1 MLFEDMKTSFLDEL
15 EKISDIS
22 ISGLSPETVLNSPK
36 PEPMETSGLD
46 KARQI
51 LLKHETIKT
60 AAKKAKPL
68 MEGFKLPTVSGEAPA
83 KKNAWDHTK
92 SVAGHGLAGAGAGK
106 MIGEIGKM
114 SPKAKHVA
122 TVAGLGVGVAD
133 YAYQKA
139 RQVKQLRKTASTPGM
154 ALKASQQVGKVT
166 RSRGLGATLGRFTPT
181 IGSRGTSGIFPKTM

>member
-1 MLFEDMKTSFLDEL
+1 
-15 EKISDIS
+15 
-22 ISGLSPETVLNSPK
+22 
-36 PEPMETSGLD
+36 METSGLD

-139 RQVKQLRKTASTPGM
+139 RQVKQLRKTTAVGLGDYAYQKARQAKEKARVKTASTPGM

>member
-1 MLFEDMKTSFLDEL
+1 MLFEDLKASFLDEL

-22 ISGLSPETVLNSPK
+22 TSGLSPETVLNSPK
-36 PEPMETSGLD
+36 PEPMETPGLD

-51 LLKHETIKT
+51 LARAETIKT
-60 AAKKAKPL
+60 AAKKAKPI
-68 MEGFKLPTVSGEAPA
+68 MEGFKLPTVSGEAP

-106 MIGEIGKM
+106 IIGEIGKM
-114 SPKAKHVA
+114 GPKGKYLS
-122 TVAGLGVGVAD
+122 TVGGLGVGVAD
-133 YAYQKA
+133 YGYQKL
-139 RQVKQLRKTASTPGM
+139 RQRQQAVKTASTPGM

-166 RSRGLGATLGRFTPT
+166 RTRGLGATLGRFTPT